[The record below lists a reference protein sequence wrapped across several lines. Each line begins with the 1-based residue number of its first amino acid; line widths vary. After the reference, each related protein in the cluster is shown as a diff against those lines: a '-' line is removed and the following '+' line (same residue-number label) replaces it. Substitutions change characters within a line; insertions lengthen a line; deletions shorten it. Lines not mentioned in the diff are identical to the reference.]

1 MKYSGKVKQIAEIR
15 RSTKTGNRHF
25 QQVKI
30 SLNEGGNVILLFSPG
45 EAECELDDLVDI
57 EVGITLVGR
66 QEKLFETEES

>member
-30 SLNEGGNVILLFSPG
+30 SLNEGGNVTLLFSPG

-57 EVGITLVGR
+57 EVGLTLVGR

>member
-30 SLNEGGNVILLFSPG
+30 SLNEGGNVTLLFSPG

>member
-1 MKYSGKVKQIAEIR
+1 MRYSGKVKQIAEIR

-30 SLNEGGNVILLFSPG
+30 SLNEGGNVTLLFSPG

-57 EVGITLVGR
+57 DIGITLVGR
-66 QEKLFETEES
+66 QEKLFETEEP

>member
-30 SLNEGGNVILLFSPG
+30 SLNEGGNVTLLFSPG

-57 EVGITLVGR
+57 EVGLTLVGR
-66 QEKLFETEES
+66 QEKLFEES

>member
-1 MKYSGKVKQIAEIR
+1 MRYSGKVKQIAEIR

-30 SLNEGGNVILLFSPG
+30 SLNEGGNVTLLFSPG

-66 QEKLFETEES
+66 QEELFEES

>member
-30 SLNEGGNVILLFSPG
+30 SLNEGGNVTLLFSPG

-66 QEKLFETEES
+66 QEKLLEES

>member
-30 SLNEGGNVILLFSPG
+30 SLNEGGNVTLLFSPG

-66 QEKLFETEES
+66 QEKLLETEES

>member
-57 EVGITLVGR
+57 DIGITLVGR
-66 QEKLFETEES
+66 QEKRSETEES

>member
-30 SLNEGGNVILLFSPG
+30 SLNEGGNVTLLFSPG

-66 QEKLFETEES
+66 QEKLFEES

>member
-30 SLNEGGNVILLFSPG
+30 SLNEGGNVTLLFSPG

-57 EVGITLVGR
+57 EVGVTLVGR
-66 QEKLFETEES
+66 QEKLFEES

>member
-30 SLNEGGNVILLFSPG
+30 SLNEGGNEILLLSPG
-45 EAECELDDLVDI
+45 EAECELDDLVDVDI
-57 EVGITLVGR
+57 GITLVGR
-66 QEKLFETEES
+66 QEKLSEIEER

>member
-15 RSTKTGNRHF
+15 RLTKAGNRHF
-25 QQVKI
+25 QQVRI
-30 SLNEGGNVILLFSPG
+30 SLNGGGNVVLAFPPG

-66 QEKLFETEES
+66 HEKLFEES

>member
-1 MKYSGKVKQIAEIR
+1 MRYSGKVKQIAEIR

-30 SLNEGGNVILLFSPG
+30 SLNEGGNVTLVFPPG
-45 EAECELDDLVDI
+45 GVECELDDLVDI

-66 QEKLFETEES
+66 QEKLSETEES

>member
-30 SLNEGGNVILLFSPG
+30 SLNEGGNVTLLFSPG

-57 EVGITLVGR
+57 DIGITLVGR
-66 QEKLFETEES
+66 QEKLSEES

>member
-30 SLNEGGNVILLFSPG
+30 SLNEGGNVTLLFSPG

-57 EVGITLVGR
+57 EVGITLKGR
-66 QEKLFETEES
+66 QEKLFETEGR